1 MPATRDRSAAHGE
14 PAGGGPV
21 AQALPSGVGG
31 SERQRD
37 RPGGKRIVPGTRI
50 ICGLPALLPESGGGP
65 APSAALLRTGRG
77 LLSEARSAD
86 WVGAPLP
93 GGRGP

>member
-37 RPGGKRIVPGTRI
+37 RPGDTDRAGNQDHLRV
-50 ICGLPALLPESGGGP
+50 AGP
-65 APSAALLRTGRG
+65 P
-77 LLSEARSAD
+77 
-86 WVGAPLP
+86 P
-93 GGRGP
+93 